1 MGEKTKRLP
10 TRNVEEICFVVVH
23 HELDDDPG
31 VLAEVLE
38 ADDPHDVGGVLGV
51 RLLAELV
58 GQDKAS
64 RSLLNDL

>member
-1 MGEKTKRLP
+1 M
-10 TRNVEEICFVVVH
+10 IH

-38 ADDPHDVGGVLGV
+38 ADHPHDVGGVLGV

-58 GQDKAS
+58 GKDKAS
-64 RSLLNDL
+64 SGLSKNLNQKCYFNFLAI